1 MQFFPRDGHCLA
13 RFQVLDSTCHFLIP
27 SPALANT
34 LLLDSLESRN
44 ESVQEVCRPVWLWT
58 AIKFGGFRIPFWF
71 PDLKD
76 QTGMSALW

>member
-1 MQFFPRDGHCLA
+1 MRRPHAKIRDAYPFNAILYYGATCDPNSFA
-13 RFQVLDSTCHFLIP
+13 DRFGF
-27 SPALANT
+27 
-34 LLLDSLESRN
+34 
-44 ESVQEVCRPVWLWT
+44 WT